1 MGALIC
7 EQESCILPIARVT
20 EPITADDDT
29 IQRALEAAFLPAL
42 LPALAQ
48 ATGDFSLLRD
58 DLRPTS
64 MSPAVPQG
72 GMTSGQQSAA
82 RALAFEA
89 LKTLRD
95 REIEPS
101 QRPIEDDVRQ
111 ISAWLTASPASQDY
125 IPLIVEEL
133 APAGQDPRAPT
144 WRADAKTPFA
154 VAIIGAGMSGL
165 LSGIRLKQA
174 GVPFA
179 IIEKNADVGG
189 TWWENTYP
197 GARVDVPSAFY
208 SYSFA
213 QKIDWPNSFSTQD
226 CLLDYF
232 RDCAGEYGIR
242 EHIRFSTEVESVTFD
257 DERRAWSLR
266 LRTPDGREETLEANA
281 VISAVG
287 QLNRPKMPDIPGMT
301 TFEGP
306 SFHSARWDHS
316 VELQGKRVAVIGTGA
331 SAAQFVPVVAQEAE
345 ELSIFQ
351 RTPAWFFPVP
361 NYHEETPA
369 GLQWLFHHVP
379 HYLHWFRFWL
389 FWITTD
395 GLLPATIV
403 DDHWKDQ
410 DRAVNEA
417 SDQLR
422 AALTMYL
429 QAQFA
434 DRPDLLDEVVPS
446 YPVAAKRVLLDNGI
460 WAKTL
465 KRDNVHLITDRIE
478 EITPGGVLTVDGRE
492 HAVDVIVYGT
502 GFQAS
507 RFLTPMRVVG
517 RHGIDLNAQ
526 WDGEARA
533 YLGITV
539 PNFPNFFML
548 YGPNTNLVVNGSIIY
563 MSECGVQYVLGCLR
577 MLIESG
583 HKAIDCKEEVHV
595 AYNERIDRANRQR
608 AWGASNVNSW
618 YKNENGRVSQN
629 WPFSVIDYWRE
640 TRQPD
645 PADYEFL

>member
-1 MGALIC
+1 MT
-7 EQESCILPIARVT
+7 IARAT

-29 IQRALEAAFLPAL
+29 IQRALEVAFLPAL

-48 ATGDFSLLRD
+48 ATGDFSLLQD

-72 GMTSGQQSAA
+72 GMTSDQQSTA
-82 RALAFEA
+82 RALAFDA
-89 LKTLRD
+89 IKMLRD
-95 REIEPS
+95 RGADASE
-101 QRPIEDDVRQ
+101 RPVEDDVRR
-111 ISAWLTASPASQDY
+111 ISEWLLGPSAAEDY

-144 WRADAKTPFA
+144 WRADPNTPFT
-154 VAIIGAGMSGL
+154 VAIIGAGMSGV

-174 GVPFA
+174 GVPFT
-179 IIEKNADVGG
+179 IIEKNEDVGG

-213 QKIDWPNSFSTQD
+213 QKIDWPHSFSTQD

-232 RDCAGEYGIR
+232 RDCAGEYGIG
-242 EHIRFSTEVESVTFD
+242 EHIRFNTEVESVTFD
-257 DERRAWSLR
+257 DERRVWSLR
-266 LRTPDGREETLEANA
+266 LRTPDGREETIEANA

-287 QLNRPKMPDIPGMT
+287 QLNRPNMPDIPGMT

-316 VELQGKRVAVIGTGA
+316 VDLRGKRVAVIGTGA
-331 SAAQFVPVVAQEAE
+331 SAAQFIPVVAEEAD
-345 ELSIFQ
+345 ELTVFQ
-351 RTPAWFFPVP
+351 RTPNWFFPVP

-369 GLQWLFHHVP
+369 GLQWLFHHIP
-379 HYLHWFRFWL
+379 HYLHWFRFWI

-395 GLLPATIV
+395 GLLPATVV
-403 DDHWKDQ
+403 DHQWEAQ
-410 DRAVNEA
+410 GRAVSEA
-417 SDQLR
+417 NDGLR
-422 AALTMYL
+422 VVLTMYL
-429 QAQFA
+429 QAQYA
-434 DRPDLLDEVVPS
+434 DRPDLIDSVVPS

-460 WAKTL
+460 WAKTV
-465 KRDNVHLITDRIE
+465 KRDNVRLVTDRIQ
-478 EITPGGVLTVDGRE
+478 EITPRGVLTVDGHE
-492 HAVDVIVYGT
+492 HEVDVIVYGT

-507 RFLTPMRVVG
+507 RFLTPMKVVG
-517 RHGIDLNAQ
+517 RHGMDLNAQ
-526 WDGEARA
+526 WDGDGRA

-539 PNFPNFFML
+539 PNFPNFFLL

-577 MLIESG
+577 MLLEGG
-583 HKAIDCKEEVHV
+583 HKAIDLKEAVHA
-595 AYNERIDRANRQR
+595 AYNERIDGANRER
-608 AWGASNVNSW
+608 AWGASDVNSW
-618 YKNENGRVSQN
+618 YKSESGRVSQN
-629 WPFSVIDYWRE
+629 WPFGVIDYWRE

-645 PADYEFL
+645 PADYEVL